1 MRPCRHSLGPE
12 LHARWLSHLCGLCLT
27 LRDTAG
33 QSSRVLTGYDVLLV
47 PVLVEAQTGRL
58 PTETAG
64 PCPLRGFRRAT
75 VVDSHTPAMQSG
87 AAAALLV
94 GRTGLD
100 DKLADGDVPV
110 FLRPAAARIG
120 DRLDRR
126 AATAAGACG
135 LDGSEL
141 AAAPSRAKAAE
152 RLAGVGL
159 DELLAPTGVAVG
171 SLFAHTASVAGVAAN
186 TEPLRRA
193 GDSFGRLVHLVD
205 AAEDRG
211 SDARRGQFN
220 PLDATGTSEQ
230 EAAALARRLH
240 GEILRSLEQATFVDG
255 ALVDALLGPV
265 LVRAIGRTWPA
276 LAASERPHGVRV
288 AVALAAAVAAQPALW
303 SRRRRRYE
311 YDPYADERYYR
322 PRRGCGG
329 PSCGEMLACDCC
341 ANCFCNE
348 CCGGDSCCCVC

>member
-1 MRPCRHSLGPE
+1 
-12 LHARWLSHLCGLCLT
+12 
-27 LRDTAG
+27 
-33 QSSRVLTGYDVLLV
+33 
-47 PVLVEAQTGRL
+47 
-58 PTETAG
+58 
-64 PCPLRGFRRAT
+64 
-75 VVDSHTPAMQSG
+75 MQSG

-110 FLRPAAARIG
+110 FLRSAAARVG
-120 DRLDRR
+120 HRLDRR
-126 AATAAGACG
+126 ATTAAGACG
-135 LDGSEL
+135 FDASEL

-152 RLAGVGL
+152 RLPGAGL
-159 DELLAPTGVAVG
+159 DELLAPTGAAVG
-171 SLFAHTASVAGVAAN
+171 SLFAHTATVAGVEAN
-186 TEPLRRA
+186 AEAVHRA

-205 AAEDRG
+205 AVQDRE

-220 PLDATGTSEQ
+220 PLDATGTSED
-230 EAAALARRLH
+230 EAATLALRLH

-265 LVRAIGRTWPA
+265 LARAIGRAW
-276 LAASERPHGVRV
+276 AAITASDRPHSVRV
-288 AVALAAAVAAQPALW
+288 AVALAAAMASQPALW

-322 PRRGCGG
+322 TRRGCGG

-341 ANCFCNE
+341 ANCCCNE